1 MLNYCQSEGLVEHHS
16 NCNHQSAIKR
26 SISGALRLDPPD
38 YETYSLLIVFLSS
51 SEVIKS
57 ALENFI
63 ILRFFVL
70 FFHSTKFKIKL
81 SFAPLPMRNYLIIA
95 VWILND
101 GEWDGFIIPCLGPID
116 YLTASLTFCLGFELV
131 LEPYIHRDTV
141 RESQLIMVRVIK
153 VWSI

>member
-1 MLNYCQSEGLVEHHS
+1 MLNHGQSEGLVEYHS
-16 NCNHQSAIKR
+16 NCNHQSAIEC
-26 SISGALRLDPPD
+26 SISGTLCLDSPD
-38 YETYSLLIVFLSS
+38 YQTDGLLIVLLSS

-81 SFAPLPMRNYLIIA
+81 SFTPLPMRNYLIIA

-131 LEPYIHRDTV
+131 LEPNIHRNTV
-141 RESQLIMVRVIK
+141 RESEFIVIRVIK

>member
-26 SISGALRLDPPD
+26 IISGALRLDPPD
-38 YETYSLLIVFLSS
+38 YYPYSLLIVFLSS

-57 ALENFI
+57 TLENFI

-81 SFAPLPMRNYLIIA
+81 SFAPLPMRYYLIITIR
-95 VWILND
+95 ILDD
-101 GEWDGFIIPCLGPID
+101 GEW
-116 YLTASLTFCLGFELV
+116 Y
-131 LEPYIHRDTV
+131 
-141 RESQLIMVRVIK
+141 
-153 VWSI
+153 